1 VLRGSSIT
9 ILISLLCILAVQAA
23 GQSGQT
29 NEPTPSR
36 PDYANMRQDEDWS
49 YLKDRSRRADRW
61 DPIKYIP
68 LGKRDEWY
76 LSIGGEARPFYERF
90 RNEEWGA
97 EPQDLGGYLLLRYML
112 HFDLHMGRRARA
124 FVQLKSGIETGR
136 RGGPRPPDEDKLD
149 VNQAFV
155 DVTFGNGTPDDPSRA
170 RALTLRAG
178 RQEVSLGSSRLVSYR
193 EGPNVRQSFD
203 GLRAIVRAGLWRVDG
218 FALKPVETNTGFFDD
233 APDHARTFWGVYAV
247 RPLTMVPSGGNID
260 LYYMGLDRKRARFD
274 QGTGRETR
282 QTVGARLW
290 NKGKA
295 VDYNYELVY
304 QFGAFGRG
312 KIRAWTVASDTGYT
326 FKGLKVR
333 PRLGLKAD
341 VTSGDDDPA
350 DPDLGTFNPLFPKGA
365 YFGLIAS
372 TGPANHRDLHPQLD
386 FQLGGRLS
394 FTADWLFFWRQSLR
408 DGLYG
413 IPSGVLRTGGQSR
426 ARFVGH
432 QPGIEGV
439 WSIDWHTTFTVN
451 YARFI
456 SGPFLRETPP
466 GKNISYFAAWLTY
479 KF

>member
-1 VLRGSSIT
+1 MVRGSSIT
-9 ILISLLCILAVQAA
+9 ILLSLLCVLAVQAA
-23 GQSGQT
+23 GQTGPA
-29 NEPTPSR
+29 NEPPPAS
-36 PDYANMRQDEDWS
+36 PDYRAVRQDEDWS

-61 DPIKYIP
+61 DPIKYIA
-68 LGKRDEWY
+68 LGKKEGWY
-76 LSIGGEARPFYERF
+76 LSVGGEARPFYERF

-97 EPQDLGGYLLLRYML
+97 EPEDLGGYLLQRYML

-124 FVQLKSGIETGR
+124 FFQLKSGVEAGR

-155 DVTFGNGTPDDPSRA
+155 DVTFGDVGGDEPGRRS
-170 RALTLRAG
+170 LTLRAG
-178 RQEVSLGSSRLVSYR
+178 RQEVYFGSSRLVSYR

-203 GLRAIVRAGLWRVDG
+203 GLRATVRAGAWRVDG
-218 FALKPVETNTGFFDD
+218 FALKPVETDAGLFDD

-247 RPLTMVPSGGNID
+247 RPLPALPAGGNVD

-290 NKGKA
+290 NRGRA
-295 VDYNYELVY
+295 VDYNYELIY
-304 QFGAFGRG
+304 QFGTFGLG
-312 KIRAWTVASDTGYT
+312 DIRAWTVASDTGYT
-326 FKGLKVR
+326 FERLKVR
-333 PRLGLKAD
+333 PRVSLKAD
-341 VTSGDDDPA
+341 VTSGDNDPG

-386 FQLGGRLS
+386 FRLGGRLS

-426 ARFVGH
+426 ARYVGH
-432 QPGIEGV
+432 QPGVEGV
-439 WSIDWHTTFTVN
+439 LSIDRHTTFTVN

-466 GKNISYFAAWLTY
+466 GKNIDYFAAWLTY